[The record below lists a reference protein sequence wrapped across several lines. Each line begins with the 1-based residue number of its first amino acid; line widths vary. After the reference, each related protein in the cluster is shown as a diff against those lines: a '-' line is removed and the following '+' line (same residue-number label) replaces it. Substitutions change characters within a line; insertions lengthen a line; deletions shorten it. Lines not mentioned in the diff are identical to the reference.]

1 MLEIISISLSISL
14 IIINFILLKSR
25 DILTWEMKRGLICH
39 SCRTPFETES
49 LVNCPY
55 GRLCKSC
62 QRDRLINSLRFG
74 GLSGVYRIC
83 DSFIFKTK
91 IMFIYLG
98 FVAIISL
105 LQVSFMI
112 FSLKIN
118 IVPLLYIS
126 NIFFWVFL
134 TWKTIYIT
142 TKK

>member
-25 DILTWEMKRGLICH
+25 DIITWEMKRGLICH
-39 SCRTPFETES
+39 SCRTPFEAES

-83 DSFIFKTK
+83 D
-91 IMFIYLG
+91 MFIYLR